1 MASVSPLA
9 KYKLVFLGDQSVGKT
24 SIITRFMYDKFD
36 TTYQAT
42 IGIDFLSKTMYL
54 EDRTVRLQLWD
65 TAGQERFRSLIP
77 SYIRDSSVAV
87 VVYDVSNRLSFLNTS
102 KWIEEVRTERAG
114 DVIIVLVGNKTDL
127 VDKRQVSIEEGDSK
141 GREYGVIFIE
151 TSAKAGFNI
160 KPLFR
165 KIAAALPGMD
175 SYSNMKTEDMVD
187 LLRIHPKATNKEEAA
202 RVDGSQRQENRVIFL
217 TNKSLRSFGLHLRLV
232 IVSLSK
238 CYKEAV
244 RWSNSTNGTDNTT
257 MINERLILMHLP
269 EALMRQHTELCLE
282 VVP

>member
-187 LLRIHPKATNKEEAA
+187 LLRIHRKATNKEEAVL
-202 RVDGSQRQENRVIFL
+202 VDDSQERTESNL
-217 TNKSLRSFGLHLRLV
+217 SYELNKSLR
-232 IVSLSK
+232 
-238 CYKEAV
+238 
-244 RWSNSTNGTDNTT
+244 SNSTNGTDNTA
-257 MINERLILMHLP
+257 MINEILLMHLP

-282 VVP
+282 